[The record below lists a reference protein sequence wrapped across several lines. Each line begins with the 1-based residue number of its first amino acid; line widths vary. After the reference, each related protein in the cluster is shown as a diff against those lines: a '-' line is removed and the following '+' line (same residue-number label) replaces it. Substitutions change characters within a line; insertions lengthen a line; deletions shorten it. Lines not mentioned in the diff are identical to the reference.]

1 MREIKKTYLAII
13 GLLILLSCTNT
24 GSKILKSRIDKETHF
39 HYFCKDANLKFS
51 ILYVNDTDY
60 KNALI
65 IGEQDTIFNIL
76 GTNGNN
82 CGLLFC
88 LLDNTDTI
96 CVMHNDPHAPLP
108 KVVENKYHFKFF
120 KIKYVPWVGYDYDS
134 SVANSNYWLFSGL
147 CDQGSYTFNYRKSH
161 SDMRY
166 PCLEPLEW

>member
-51 ILYVNDTDY
+51 MLYVDDADY

-65 IGEQDTIFNIL
+65 FGEQDTIFNIL

-108 KVVENKYHFKFF
+108 KVVENKYHFKFV
-120 KIKYVPWVGYDYDS
+120 KIESDKNGYNFDAVGQ
-134 SVANSNYWLFSGL
+134 NYWLFIGL
-147 CDQGSYTFNYRKSH
+147 CDQGNYTFNYERSQ
-161 SDMRY
+161 SDKRY